1 MYHRRAVDRLRTI
14 NPPSQLSTTD
24 NFKQKTR
31 NMSLIVVI
39 IIIMLKSI
47 EKYQK
52 KLKARIISS

>member
-14 NPPSQLSTTD
+14 NPSSQLSTTD

-39 IIIMLKSI
+39 IIIMPKSI